1 MFLISRRTN
10 SDVVISFTQRKSKSR
25 GNALLLAGSP
35 DSGKTAILS
44 NVSLLHVSY
53 KTYIPDGGKDQLA
66 YNQTLPSHTSLQT
79 NSVQMTLSP
88 TKTLQVVDVP
98 GHPRIRDQ
106 FREHLK
112 DAKAVAFVVDCSTIS
127 RNGSV
132 VAEYVFSCLILYSRG
147 DTTNTL
153 RHLHLVLH
161 AITSLPP
168 AQSRPTLLILA
179 HKTDLLKVSASSNP
193 VREVAIARVRTIL
206 ERELEKRRVSQSGGV
221 GVESLGSE
229 GEGTEMGGLEC
240 SGASGGAFKFNE
252 WEGGDV
258 EFVSTWVQVG
268 EAKEEAGSDGLD
280 ELKDWLSQLSK

>member
-1 MFLISRRTN
+1 MLSFVSHMNNHPSDETVIAATPEISPLVGSLSAANLGLLSFAIALFLL
-10 SDVVISFTQRKSKSR
+10 VVILYTRGKSKSS
-25 GNALLLAGSP
+25 GNALLLVGPP

-44 NVSLLHVSY
+44 N
-53 KTYIPDGGKDQLA
+53 LA

-79 NSVQMTLSP
+79 NSAQMTLSS
-88 TKTLQVVDVP
+88 TKTLRVIDVP

-132 VAEYVFSCLILYSRG
+132 VAE
-147 DTTNTL
+147 
-153 RHLHLVLH
+153 HMHHVLH

-168 AQSRPTLLILA
+168 TQSTPTLLILA
-179 HKTDLLKVSASSNP
+179 HKTDLLKAGASSNSAS
-193 VREVAIARVRTIL
+193 EAAIARVRTIL
-206 ERELEKRRVSQSGGV
+206 ERELEKRRASQSGGV
-221 GVESLGSE
+221 GMESLGAE

-240 SGASGGAFKFNE
+240 SGAAGGTFRFNE

-258 EFVSTWVQVG
+258 DFVSTWVKVG
-268 EAKEEAGSDGLD
+268 EAKDESSNGGLED
-280 ELKDWLSQLSK
+280 LKDWLSQLSK